1 MEKLFEDLS
10 SPGTFTA
17 ETEETDREFKV
28 TFDLPGVKK
37 DDVHV
42 EVVGNQL
49 RISGERKEE
58 KEVKDRS
65 FYHSERFYGL
75 FERSFSLPKNVKID
89 EISADFKDGVLKIA
103 IPKSEIPKTPSG
115 EDRRKQVHEGR
126 VAARR
131 LHSRPLGGNAS

>member
-1 MEKLFEDLS
+1 MARLPELFKGREVRRRMEKLFEDLS

-89 EISADFKDGVLKIA
+89 EIAADFKDGVLKIA
-103 IPKSEIPKTPSG
+103 IPKSEIPKTH
-115 EDRRKQVHEGR
+115 QVKIGDSKSTK
-126 VAARR
+126 AA
-131 LHSRPLGGNAS
+131 